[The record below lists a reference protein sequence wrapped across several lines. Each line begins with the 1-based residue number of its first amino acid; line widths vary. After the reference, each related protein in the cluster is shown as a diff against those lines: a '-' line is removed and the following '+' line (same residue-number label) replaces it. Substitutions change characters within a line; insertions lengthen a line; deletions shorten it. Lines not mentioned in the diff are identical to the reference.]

1 MRSRRSKMRRT
12 IKGSVRNYI
21 MNLIRNGEADDVIL
35 SELCHQMGLKLNN
48 AKLHLK
54 KSHAQHAEETRKK
67 IVTNLMT
74 GKQIEIL
81 ASTPYICN
89 PAMEAYWSM

>member
-1 MRSRRSKMRRT
+1 MRRT
-12 IKGSVRNYI
+12 VKGSVRNYI
-21 MNLIRNGEADDVIL
+21 MNLIRKGEANDVIL
-35 SELCHQMGLKLNN
+35 SELTHQMGLKLNN
-48 AKLHLK
+48 AKLHMK
-54 KSHAQHAEETRKK
+54 KANAQHLEETRKK